1 MRRWLLAVMIACAC
15 AAPVALARDLTEA
28 AVQALLADL
37 DRVITA
43 RDVDAMAALFA
54 EDAAI
59 VYLLRAD
66 DRVQR
71 VTLDKPR
78 YIQSARQI
86 WANVVRNE
94 YRRSEVTV
102 NVTEPTRAVVTLTAT
117 ESNTNA
123 QGQSAGSVSRQRLV
137 IDLIDGRALVRSVI
151 AERLN

>member
-1 MRRWLLAVMIACAC
+1 MIACAC